1 MYNEVG
7 DFMLSKRLEAVASL
21 VEDNRSIIDIG
32 CDHALLSIYIAK
44 NKNPKKVIASDNK
57 EGPLVGAKENID
69 KYKVNDKVIL
79 KLGDGVDPI
88 ESDTDTIGIAGMG
101 GLTIVGILKYKRD
114 LYRAVDTIIVSANTD
129 VDFVRKEI
137 CKLGYFIEE
146 EILVKDG
153 NITYPIIRFKKGK
166 KHYKKIEYLL
176 GPILIN
182 KKEKLFIEYLTKEK
196 ETKEKILS
204 VLPKK
209 YILKRLQLRKELKE
223 INKIL

>member
-1 MYNEVG
+1 
-7 DFMLSKRLEAVASL
+7 MLSKRLEAVASL

-32 CDHALLSIYIAK
+32 CDHALLDIYLVL
-44 NKNPKKVIASDNK
+44 NKKVNKIIASDNK
-57 EGPLVGAKENID
+57 EGPLKGAKENID
-69 KYKVNDKVIL
+69 KYKVTDKIKI

-88 ESDTDTIGIAGMG
+88 ESDIDTIIISGMG
-101 GLTIVGILKYKRD
+101 GLNVVGILKYKRD

-209 YILKRLQLRKELKE
+209 YILKRIQLRKELKE

>member
-1 MYNEVG
+1 
-7 DFMLSKRLEAVASL
+7 MLSKRLEAVASL

-57 EGPLVGAKENID
+57 EGPLNGAKDNIK
-69 KYKVNDKVIL
+69 KYKVSDKVIV

-88 ESDTDTIGIAGMG
+88 EPDIDTIVIAGMG
-101 GLTIVGILKYKRD
+101 GLNTVGILKYKRD
-114 LYRAVDTIIVSANTD
+114 LYLNVDTIIISANTD

-137 CKLGYFIEE
+137 CKLGYYIDEE
-146 EILVKDG
+146 LLIKDG
-153 NITYPIIRFKKGK
+153 NIVYPIIRFKKGK
-166 KHYKKIEYLL
+166 RHYKKIEYLL

-182 KKEKLFIEYLTKEK
+182 KREKLFLDYLTKEK
-196 ETKEKILS
+196 DTKEKILS
-204 VLPKK
+204 ILPKK
-209 YILKRLQLRKELKE
+209 YFLKRWELKKELKE